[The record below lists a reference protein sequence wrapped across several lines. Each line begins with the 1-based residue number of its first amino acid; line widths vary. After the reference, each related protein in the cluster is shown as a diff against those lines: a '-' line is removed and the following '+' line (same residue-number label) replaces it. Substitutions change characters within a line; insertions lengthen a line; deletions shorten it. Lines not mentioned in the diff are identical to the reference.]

1 MMKKFTIALLSTI
14 FVALVACSI
23 QSIYADHELD
33 NGIFKDQDH
42 VKQAYTRDSNSKYQ
56 IYIHVEIRNAQGQ
69 LISISETS
77 KGSYIPHKIS
87 EHLFYEKLGVKP
99 EIVTIDNIKYEKVQN
114 VDVNPSKK
122 DDALDYTAIWKKS
135 LCGEIVG
142 HEPSCLPVFRASTTV
157 GLVSQTD
164 VVINNWTILRVMN

>member
-56 IYIHVEIRNAQGQ
+56 IYLHVEIRNTQGQ
-69 LISISETS
+69 LISIAETS
-77 KGSYIPHKIS
+77 YGSYIPHEIS
-87 EHLFYEKLGVKP
+87 DLLFYEKSGVKP
-99 EIVTIDNIKYEKVQN
+99 EIITIDDIKYEKVQG
-114 VDVNPSKK
+114 VDVNPPKK
-122 DDALDYTAIWKKS
+122 DAMVDYFSIWSLK
-135 LCGEIVG
+135 LCGEMVG
-142 HEPSCLPVFRASTTV
+142 HEPSCMPVFQASNTV

-164 VVINNWTILRVMN
+164 VVINHWTILRVIN